1 MSVDLSHGNEYTDY
15 AQHEQTYAAFVKL
28 VKYSTLSVVILL
40 LMMASFLL

>member
-1 MSVDLSHGNEYTDY
+1 MSVNLSQADECADYT
-15 AQHEQTYAAFVKL
+15 QHEQTYAAFIKL